1 MPIYNCKCCNFSTK
15 LKGDYNRHI
24 KTKKHIE
31 SFKSHHLVTPKSPS
45 SHPKVTPKN
54 DSKNYICKYCKSS
67 FKYKQG
73 MYRHIKYTCKKNDDE
88 DLKELVFLMNEN
100 LENIKTQMKKQ
111 EKKYEKQQNIL
122 YAIGINENE
131 GNSVS
136 FIASEKA
143 EEEFNKYITK
153 QVYIQ
158 GNDVVEDDKA
168 YLIDVKKEKAL
179 AKDPNHK
186 RKLPLFIAEKDG
198 RNLYVAPI
206 RGKGLWDAIW
216 AYVSIDEDMV
226 IRGIYFDHKAETPGL
241 GANIKQRFFMDDFI
255 GESLLDNEGN
265 FKGVTVSKTNL
276 DPKNEDKYD
285 NEVDAIA
292 GSTITGDGVTA
303 MIRSDLSLYQP
314 YFNSLNNN

>member
-1 MPIYNCKCCNFSTK
+1 MEINTEKNTYTLLFAIGLVVVVGTLLAAIDSS
-15 LKGDYNRHI
+15 LKDKIRINKI
-24 KTKKHIE
+24 
-31 SFKSHHLVTPKSPS
+31 L
-45 SHPKVTPKN
+45 
-54 DSKNYICKYCKSS
+54 
-67 FKYKQG
+67 
-73 MYRHIKYTCKKNDDE
+73 
-88 DLKELVFLMNEN
+88 
-100 LENIKTQMKKQ
+100 
-111 EKKYEKQQNIL
+111 EKQQNIL

-131 GNSVS
+131 GNSVN
-136 FIASEKA
+136 FIAADKA
-143 EEEFNKYITK
+143 EEEFNKYVTK
-153 QVYIQ
+153 QIYIQ
-158 GNDVVEDDKA
+158 GDEVIEDDKA
-168 YLIDVKKEKAL
+168 YLIDVKKQKAL
-179 AKDPNHK
+179 AKDSSYM

-216 AYVSIDEDMV
+216 AYVSVDEDMV

-255 GESLLDNEGN
+255 GESLLDSQGN

-314 YFNSLNNN
+314 YFNSLNN

>member
-1 MPIYNCKCCNFSTK
+1 MAINTEKNTYTLLFAVGLVVVVGTLLAAIDSS
-15 LKGDYNRHI
+15 LKDKIRI
-24 KTKKHIE
+24 
-31 SFKSHHLVTPKSPS
+31 
-45 SHPKVTPKN
+45 
-54 DSKNYICKYCKSS
+54 
-67 FKYKQG
+67 
-73 MYRHIKYTCKKNDDE
+73 
-88 DLKELVFLMNEN
+88 NEI
-100 LENIKTQMKKQ
+100 L
-111 EKKYEKQQNIL
+111 EKQQNIL

-131 GNSVS
+131 GNNVS
-136 FIASEKA
+136 FIAAEKA

-153 QVYIQ
+153 QIYIQ
-158 GNDVVEDDKA
+158 GDEVIEDNKA
-168 YLIDVKKEKAL
+168 YLIDVKKQKTL
-179 AKDPNHK
+179 AKDPSHK
-186 RKLPLFIAEKDG
+186 RKLPLFLAQKDG

-216 AYVSIDEDMV
+216 AYVSVDEDMV

-255 GESLLDNEGN
+255 GESLLDSQGN

-314 YFNSLNNN
+314 YFNSLNN

>member
-1 MPIYNCKCCNFSTK
+1 MAINTEKNTYTLLFAIGLVVIVGTLLAAIDSS
-15 LKGDYNRHI
+15 LKDKIRIN
-24 KTKKHIE
+24 KT
-31 SFKSHHLVTPKSPS
+31 L
-45 SHPKVTPKN
+45 
-54 DSKNYICKYCKSS
+54 
-67 FKYKQG
+67 
-73 MYRHIKYTCKKNDDE
+73 
-88 DLKELVFLMNEN
+88 
-100 LENIKTQMKKQ
+100 
-111 EKKYEKQQNIL
+111 EKQQNIL

-136 FIASEKA
+136 FIAAEKA

-153 QVYIQ
+153 QIYIQ
-158 GNDVVEDDKA
+158 GDSIIEDNEA
-168 YLIDVKKEKAL
+168 YLIDVKKQKAL
-179 AKDPNHK
+179 AKDPSYK
-186 RKLPLFIAEKDG
+186 RKLPLFIAQKDG
-198 RNLYVAPI
+198 KNLYVAPI

-216 AYVSIDEDMV
+216 AYVSIDENMV

-255 GESLLDNEGN
+255 GESLLDSEGN

-285 NEVDAIA
+285 HEVDAIA

-314 YFNSLNNN
+314 FFNSLNNN